1 MRSSQSRACTGLALG
16 VVLGAMAVGASPAR
30 AQDSAPSAERIKTAA
45 EEYDRGR
52 RAYLAK
58 EFETAATH
66 FENAFRD
73 APRAE
78 ALRNAIRARREA
90 KQLARAATLSA
101 IANAK
106 YPSDAP
112 TTQLA
117 RDVLKE
123 AAPALQQ
130 FDIECKP
137 ECAVTADGRVVSQA
151 DATSHRIYLDPG
163 AHELAFGFSH
173 ERAVAKSVDAKK
185 GGRDTLNIDAPPPK
199 ADAVVPPTVVPPPS
213 SGGTAG
219 ADRPPTTTTGTA
231 TASTITTPTSER
243 PFGPAVFFV
252 GAGITVALAAGT
264 VVSGIDAKNNPGV
277 EKVREACVGKGESC
291 PEYQDGKSAETRTN
305 VLLAATLGAAVV
317 TGVIGVFFTQ
327 WSRSPST
334 VKVGAAPLPQGGAL
348 SASFRF

>member
-1 MRSSQSRACTGLALG
+1 MRSLRSLGGLCLLSGTLTSIAL
-16 VVLGAMAVGASPAR
+16 PAR
-30 AQDSAPSAERIKTAA
+30 AQDTMQPSAERIKTAA

-52 RAYLAK
+52 RAYIAK
-58 EFETAATH
+58 DFEAAATH

-130 FDIECKP
+130 YDIECKP

-151 DATSHRIYLDPG
+151 DATSHRIFLDPG
-163 AHELAFGFSH
+163 AHELAFGFSQD
-173 ERAVAKSVDAKK
+173 RAVARTVDAKK
-185 GGRDTLNIDAPPPK
+185 GGHDALAIDAPPPK
-199 ADAVVPPTVVPPPS
+199 PDAVGSPTVTPPATR
-213 SGGTAG
+213 GAAG
-219 ADRPPTTTTGTA
+219 DRPTATTTTTTTA
-231 TASTITTPTSER
+231 TATAPSDKPL
-243 PFGPAVFFV
+243 GPPVFFV

-277 EKVREACVGKGESC
+277 DKVREACVGKGESC

-334 VKVGAAPLPQGGAL
+334 VKVGAAPLPHGGAL

>member
-1 MRSSQSRACTGLALG
+1 
-16 VVLGAMAVGASPAR
+16 MAVGASPAR
-30 AQDSAPSAERIKTAA
+30 AQDATPSAERIKTAA

-130 FDIECKP
+130 YDIECRP

-163 AHELAFGFSH
+163 AHELAFGFAH
-173 ERAVAKSVDAKK
+173 DRAVAKSVDAKK

-199 ADAVVPPTVVPPPS
+199 ADAVVPPTGVPPAS
-213 SGGTAG
+213 SGGTSG
-219 ADRPPTTTTGTA
+219 GDRPTTTTTTGNGTG
-231 TASTITTPTSER
+231 TGTTSTTTTPTSEK
-243 PFGPAVFFV
+243 PLGPAVFLV

-334 VKVGAAPLPQGGAL
+334 VKVGAAPLPQGGAV

>member
-1 MRSSQSRACTGLALG
+1 MT
-16 VVLGAMAVGASPAR
+16 VGASPAR
-30 AQDSAPSAERIKTAA
+30 AQDATPSAERIKTAA

-130 FDIECKP
+130 YDIECKP

-173 ERAVAKSVDAKK
+173 DRAVAKSVDAKK

-199 ADAVVPPTVVPPPS
+199 TDAVVPTTVVPPTS
-213 SGGTAG
+213 TGGGTG
-219 ADRPPTTTTGTA
+219 GDRPPTSTTTTGTGA
-231 TASTITTPTSER
+231 AASTTTTPTSEK
-243 PFGPAVFFV
+243 PLGPAVFFV
-252 GAGITVALAAGT
+252 GAGVTVALAAGT
-264 VVSGIDAKNNPGV
+264 VVSGLDAKNNPGV

-334 VKVGAAPLPQGGAL
+334 VKVGAAPLPQGGAVT
-348 SASFRF
+348 ASFRF